1 MGFLTGKTA
10 LITGAGR
17 AVLQDGSCGSIG
29 YGIATAYAKEGANLV
44 ITGRNVKKLEEAK
57 QELESKYGIKV
68 LPVQADVCAGGDNE
82 ATVQRVVKQAVDAF
96 GGIQVLINNA
106 QASASGVSLAE
117 HTTEQFDLALYSG
130 LYAAFYYMKACYPYL
145 KQSHGSVINFA
156 SGAGLFGNYGQ
167 CAYAAAKEGIRGL
180 SRVAATEWGP
190 DDINVNVV
198 CPLAWTA
205 KLEQFQQAY
214 PEAFKANVKMPP
226 MGHYGNAE
234 LEIGRVCVRTSSI
247 CPARPSRWRAAWVS
261 ARNFAFFFL
270 LLNRQKRLCRWAQPL
285 LSICCFWDQPRTAM
299 HSISSFAPLGM
310 AATCTQLRA
319 GNGSAKAL
327 AYSAFTAAKSLMSAR
342 KITVLTT
349 LAMVRPASARIALRF
364 ARLCAACSST
374 VSAILPVAGS
384 TGI

>member
-82 ATVQRVVKQAVDAF
+82 ATVQNVVKQAVDAF

-145 KQSHGSVINFA
+145 AKTKGSVINFA

-180 SRVAATEWGP
+180 TRVAATEWAKDG
-190 DDINVNVV
+190 INVNII
-198 CPLAWTA
+198 CPLAWTSQ
-205 KLEQFQQAY
+205 LEQFQNTY
-214 PEAFKANVKMPP
+214 PEAFEKNVHTPP
-226 MGHYGNAE
+226 AGHFGDAE
-234 LEIGRVCVRTSSI
+234 LEIGRVCVQLASPDFKYMTGETLTLEGGLGQ
-247 CPARPSRWRAAWVS
+247 RP
-261 ARNFAFFFL
+261 
-270 LLNRQKRLCRWAQPL
+270 
-285 LSICCFWDQPRTAM
+285 
-299 HSISSFAPLGM
+299 
-310 AATCTQLRA
+310 
-319 GNGSAKAL
+319 
-327 AYSAFTAAKSLMSAR
+327 
-342 KITVLTT
+342 
-349 LAMVRPASARIALRF
+349 
-364 ARLCAACSST
+364 
-374 VSAILPVAGS
+374 
-384 TGI
+384 

>member
-82 ATVQRVVKQAVDAF
+82 ATVQNVVKQAVDAF

-106 QASASGVSLAE
+106 QASASGASLAE

-145 KQSHGSVINFA
+145 AKTKGSVINFA

-180 SRVAATEWGP
+180 PRDAATEWAKDG
-190 DDINVNVV
+190 INVNII
-198 CPLAWTA
+198 CPLAWTSQ
-205 KLEQFQQAY
+205 LEQFQNAY
-214 PEAFKANVKMPP
+214 PEAFEKNVHTPP
-226 MGHYGNAE
+226 AGHFGDAE
-234 LEIGRVCVRTSSI
+234 LEIGRVCVQLASPDFKYMTGETLTLEGGLGQ
-247 CPARPSRWRAAWVS
+247 RP
-261 ARNFAFFFL
+261 
-270 LLNRQKRLCRWAQPL
+270 
-285 LSICCFWDQPRTAM
+285 
-299 HSISSFAPLGM
+299 
-310 AATCTQLRA
+310 
-319 GNGSAKAL
+319 
-327 AYSAFTAAKSLMSAR
+327 
-342 KITVLTT
+342 
-349 LAMVRPASARIALRF
+349 
-364 ARLCAACSST
+364 
-374 VSAILPVAGS
+374 
-384 TGI
+384 